1 MAILPS
7 ESLIFN
13 PQKAKFSKKILI
25 FVVENSADTLFPSQ
39 SFDWLRLRPV
49 SFSYAGSNIRQSG
62 RSGLACAADI
72 LLKTTLFMISLGIF
86 GIEPAVFAIVALL
99 TGVALVALAMWLAG
113 LISPRS
119 FNPQKGE
126 AYECGIPTRGES
138 MTRFHV
144 GYYLFAILFLMFDVE
159 TVFLF
164 PWAVNLKGMIN
175 NPEIGGAGVGAVA
188 VFFAILVLGLVYAWR
203 KGALE
208 WK

>member
-1 MAILPS
+1 M
-7 ESLIFN
+7 
-13 PQKAKFSKKILI
+13 
-25 FVVENSADTLFPSQ
+25 V
-39 SFDWLRLRPV
+39 
-49 SFSYAGSNIRQSG
+49 
-62 RSGLACAADI
+62 
-72 LLKTTLFMISLGIF
+72 LLDIF
-86 GIEPAVFAIVALL
+86 GIQNNALL
-99 TGVALVALAMWLAG
+99 AVVGALTGLSLVFLGLTVAK

-138 MTRFHV
+138 MSQFKV

-164 PWAVNLKGMIN
+164 PWAVRMREL
-175 NPEIGGAGVGAVA
+175 GADGILSIA
-188 VFFAILVLGLVYAWR
+188 VFFGILVLGLVYAWR